1 MSYIKC
7 SEGPTSV
14 SCLCSGCV
22 VKSKYRWTASYVSQ
36 KIYETGKKAEQPG
49 AAGWERVTR
58 LKARRWVE

>member
-7 SEGPTSV
+7 SEEPTSV

-36 KIYETGKKAEQPG
+36 KIYETGKKN
-49 AAGWERVTR
+49 
-58 LKARRWVE
+58 